1 MVEMKEMSNIIKY
14 ATSNSLLV
22 LDEIGRG
29 TSTFDGLSLAWAIVE
44 YISKNIK
51 AKTLFATHYHE
62 LTELEKKL
70 DNLINMKVDIKETND
85 SIIFLRK
92 ITRGSTDKSYGIE
105 VAELAGMPKTLIKR
119 AKSILKEID
128 KEDTKIDLPIADFT
142 VNNDDDD
149 EKNIN
154 ELENFKDEIKNI
166 NINEITPLQSLQLLN
181 ELVIKASKLGDKDD

>member
-14 ATSNSLLV
+14 ATSNSFLV

-62 LTELEKKL
+62 LTELENKL

-128 KEDTKIDLPIADFT
+128 KEDTKIDFPIADFA
-142 VNNDDDD
+142 VQNEMEDD
-149 EKNIN
+149 KNIH
-154 ELENFKDEIKNI
+154 ELKDFKDEIKNI
-166 NINEITPLQSLQLLN
+166 NVNEITPIQSLQLLN
-181 ELVIKASKLGDKDD
+181 ELVIKASKLGD

>member
-105 VAELAGMPKTLIKR
+105 VAELAGMPKSLIKR

-128 KEDTKIDLPIADFT
+128 KEDTKIDLPIADFA
-142 VNNDDDD
+142 VQNDEND
-149 EKNIN
+149 EKNIH

>member
-29 TSTFDGLSLAWAIVE
+29 TSTFDGLSLARAIVE

-128 KEDTKIDLPIADFT
+128 KEDTKIDLPIADFA
-142 VNNDDDD
+142 VQNEMEDD
-149 EKNIN
+149 KNIH
-154 ELENFKDEIKNI
+154 ELKDFKDEIKNI
-166 NINEITPLQSLQLLN
+166 NVNEITPIQSLQLLN
-181 ELVIKASKLGDKDD
+181 ELVIKASKLGD

>member
-105 VAELAGMPKTLIKR
+105 VAELAGMPKNLIKR

-128 KEDTKIDLPIADFT
+128 KEDTKIDLPIDDFA
-142 VNNDDDD
+142 VQNEMEDD
-149 EKNIN
+149 KNIH
-154 ELENFKDEIKNI
+154 ELKDFKDEIKNI
-166 NINEITPLQSLQLLN
+166 NVNEITPIQSLQLLN
-181 ELVIKASKLGDKDD
+181 ELVIKASKLGD